1 MSNMPQ
7 PRTSIPSPNAPGR
20 SLQPWKH
27 ASKLAFCVVPLIGL
41 PLALASPGL
50 AVDHNNLDAGRP
62 LSFDD
67 AESLG
72 LGEQALEVGVGVGVS
87 EGHGVGAEFDV
98 EYLYGIAPDTHINVG
113 IDPRVGGRSNTD
125 DTGFDP
131 GDVSVGV
138 FHNFNREFDNTPAFA
153 VRADTYFPTGQ
164 GSQGVD
170 FRLRGIASKT
180 VRQYDRLHLNLDL
193 GIKSQPEGDERRVV
207 PGVVLGY
214 SRPLGYPR
222 RFDRTGLAELG
233 IRAGDEKGTGPTV
246 TVGIG
251 LRQQVGYQN
260 VFDIGIQSDLV
271 ADDDHRDLFRLVAGY
286 STAF

>member
-1 MSNMPQ
+1 MNV
-7 PRTSIPSPNAPGR
+7 
-20 SLQPWKH
+20 L
-27 ASKLAFCVVPLIGL
+27 LIGL
-41 PLALASPGL
+41 LLVLATPVL

-87 EGHGVGAEFDV
+87 EGDGVGAEFDL
-98 EYLYGIAPDTHINVG
+98 EYLYGIAPDTHLNIG
-113 IDPRVGGRSNTD
+113 IDPRVGTE

-153 VRADTYFPTGQ
+153 VRADTYFPTGK

-180 VRQYDRLHLNLDL
+180 IRQYDRLHLNLDL
-193 GIKSQPEGDERRVV
+193 GIKSQPDSEERRVV
-207 PGVVLGY
+207 PAAVLGY

-260 VFDIGIQSDLV
+260 VLDLGIQSDLV
-271 ADDDHRDLFRLVAGY
+271 ADDDERDLFRLVAGY